1 MKERPVPDRGVLVR
15 PNDLAVL
22 DAEASVTGQLGQ
34 ALHRPGSVPSTPCSS
49 RMRNNGPVV
58 SCEWCRTP
66 IHEGEA
72 RLRFFA
78 IAYHLGCWDASVEA
92 LIVPP
97 RRQE

>member
-1 MKERPVPDRGVLVR
+1 
-15 PNDLAVL
+15 
-22 DAEASVTGQLGQ
+22 
-34 ALHRPGSVPSTPCSS
+34 VPSPRKCTIDAVFVEDAD
-49 RMRNNGPVV
+49 NGPVV

-97 RRQE
+97 RGRE